1 MKTCSKV
8 LKSSPT
14 EDFPREPTNNIVSS
28 LHPHP
33 TFSPSPPQAAG
44 YPSGTFL
51 SVSFPRVSCCS
62 FKLDVTFW
70 KKPGGRAVLL

>member
-8 LKSSPT
+8 LKSSHT
-14 EDFPREPTNNIVSS
+14 EDFPREPTNNIVSLPHS
-28 LHPHP
+28 HP

-51 SVSFPRVSCCS
+51 SVSFPGV
-62 FKLDVTFW
+62 FFVVPLN
-70 KKPGGRAVLL
+70 

>member
-1 MKTCSKV
+1 MK
-8 LKSSPT
+8 
-14 EDFPREPTNNIVSS
+14 
-28 LHPHP
+28 PHP

-44 YPSGTFL
+44 YPSGTFP
-51 SVSFPRVSCCS
+51 SVSFPTVSFCS